1 MLELGSIHP
10 SPSSPRAGA
19 VLTGACEISL
29 ERAVLPYRSMPYA
42 VGTGGRV
49 RDLGLGVVLEGL
61 GASRARV
68 VDLGSGEV
76 READLTPPLVLLGWV
91 FPRPFREIQ
100 GAVAGSTSPGDRRPW
115 IREFAFPLLREL
127 GLSALTRPI
136 FLRLGFLD
144 LCQDLDLHDEAA
156 IRMHLGASG
165 AIRAHLEPETPQLIL
180 RTGKSAEL
188 PELEGALS
196 EAFPL
201 FPLSRRRQGEGR
213 LTVEL
218 SLTLPSRTEL
228 PSLRRDLAVVRAGF
242 ESLLRLFEPE
252 RFEAY
257 RSTVLA
263 FGSRDSLAALDGGV
277 RSTPRGDGPGGR
289 AH

>member
-10 SPSSPRAGA
+10 SPSSPRVGA
-19 VLTGACEISL
+19 VLTGACEIPL
-29 ERAVLPYRSMPYA
+29 ERAVLPYRSIPDA

-49 RDLGLGVVLEGL
+49 HDLGLGVVLEVS

-68 VDLGSGEV
+68 VDLGSGEI
-76 READLTPPLVLLGWV
+76 RDADLTPPVVLLGWV
-91 FPRPFREIQ
+91 FPRTFREIQ
-100 GAVAGSTSPGDRRPW
+100 VGVAGSISPGDRRHW
-115 IREFAFPLLREL
+115 SRQFAFPLLREL
-127 GLSALTRPI
+127 GLSALTRPT

-165 AIRAHLEPETPQLIL
+165 AIRAHLEPETSQLIL
-180 RTGKSAEL
+180 RTGKSAGL

-218 SLTLPSRTEL
+218 SLALPLRTEL
-228 PSLRRDLAVVRAGF
+228 PSLRRDLASVRAGF

-252 RFEAY
+252 RFDAY

-263 FGSRDSLAALDGGV
+263 FGARDSLAALDWVVGS
-277 RSTPRGDGPGGR
+277 RPRGEGPGGR